1 MQEKYLTHDINFKVE
16 PVELY
21 PENCEAAKDFH
32 EEQPLHI
39 GEIELGPDLGKLI
52 SSASLLLIRLYTW
65 NL

>member
-32 EEQPLHI
+32 EEEPLHTSGI
-39 GEIELGPDLGKLI
+39 KLEPDLGELI
-52 SSASLLLIRLYTW
+52 SFKLFT
-65 NL
+65 